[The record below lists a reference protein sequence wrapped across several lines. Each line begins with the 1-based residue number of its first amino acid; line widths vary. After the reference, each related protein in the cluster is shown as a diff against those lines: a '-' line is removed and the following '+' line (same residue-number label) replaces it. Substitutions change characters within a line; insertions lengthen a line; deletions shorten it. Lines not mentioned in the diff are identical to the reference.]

1 MKGINYSLL
10 FVFVLLH
17 CFSYSQKDNSLALPN
32 LKADSLEK
40 FIKALPTDDTTKV
53 NALNVLCKELRNTG
67 NYLQAKKYALEAEHI
82 ARTLNYKIGLGQ
94 ALNNLGIVDDLQ
106 GDYPLALDYYF
117 QALKAF
123 EEAAD
128 KKGISKALNNIG
140 IIYNYQG
147 EDEKALEYYL
157 KALKIMK
164 ETGDKRGISMSLN
177 NVGIIYKKQRNYS
190 KALYYY
196 SEALRLREEL
206 GDEQAIAAS
215 YGNIGNMYDLT
226 GDYAK
231 AKEFHLKSLKIREA
245 IDDKNGIASSYIN
258 LSRLS
263 QIQKKFPEGIAYAD
277 RSLKL
282 AGEIGSLALAEE
294 AHNAL
299 YGLYEAQG
307 NKDKALEHF
316 KMYIAV
322 RDSIFNEENTKQATR
337 AEMNFEFEQQ
347 QQKEKLLQEKKDA
360 IHNEELKRQKE
371 VIYFMSAGLIL
382 VIAFLFVILNNY
394 RQKQKANKLL
404 EEKNSIIEEKN
415 KNITDS
421 INYARRIQNAI
432 LPDTDEIYKK
442 LKQSF
447 ILYRPKDIVSGDFY
461 YYAEAKKKIIIA
473 AADCTGHG
481 VPGAFMSMIGNDALN
496 EIIVGKG
503 IVTPGEI
510 LSRLHDSVRIAL
522 KQDTSK
528 TETSDGMDV
537 ALCAIDLS
545 TNSIEYAGA
554 LRNLYICRKESEEL
568 EIIEA
573 NKQSI
578 GGLKS
583 DEKKEF
589 TNQKIQLSTG
599 DSFYMFSDGYADQF
613 GGKEGK
619 KFMMKR
625 MKDLILSIKNK
636 SMKEQEVALEEAI
649 NEWKGDRE
657 QVDDILI
664 IGIRL

>member
-1 MKGINYSLL
+1 MKGKYFLL
-10 FVFVLLH
+10 FTFVVLH
-17 CFSYSQKDNSLALPN
+17 CISYSQEGNNSAALSP
-32 LKADSLEK
+32 KADSLEN
-40 FIKALPTDDTTKV
+40 FIKTLPSDDTTKV
-53 NALNVLCKELRNTG
+53 NSLNVLCKELRNTG
-67 NYLQAKKYALEAEHI
+67 NYIEAKKYALQAEEI
-82 ARTLNYKIGLGQ
+82 SRILNYKMGLGQ
-94 ALNNLGIVDDLQ
+94 ALNNLGIIQDLQ
-106 GDYPLALDYYF
+106 GNYPMALNYYF
-117 QALKAF
+117 QSLKIF
-123 EEAAD
+123 EEIAD

-147 EDEKALEYYL
+147 ENDKALEYYL
-157 KALKIMK
+157 KALKMMK
-164 ETGDKRGISMSLN
+164 ETGDKKGMSMALN
-177 NVGIIYKKQRNYS
+177 NVGIVYKKEQNYS

-196 SEALRLREEL
+196 SEALRMRQEL
-206 GDEQAIAAS
+206 GDQQAIAAS

-226 GDYAK
+226 GDYDK
-231 AKEFHLKSLKIREA
+231 AKDFHLKSLKIREA
-245 IDDKNGIASSYIN
+245 INDKNGIASSYIN

-263 QIQKKFPEGIAYAD
+263 QIQKKFPEGIDYANK
-277 RSLKL
+277 SLKL

-294 AHNAL
+294 AHDAL
-299 YGLYEAQG
+299 YGLYEALG
-307 NKDKALEHF
+307 DKGKALEHY

-322 RDSIFNEENTKQATR
+322 RDSIFNEENTEQATR

-360 IHNEELKRQKE
+360 LHNEEMKRQRW
-371 VIYFMSAGLIL
+371 VIYFMSGGLLL

-394 RQKQKANKLL
+394 RQKQKANRLL

-432 LPDTDEIYKK
+432 LPDIDEIYKK

-510 LSRLHDSVRIAL
+510 LSKLHDSVRIAL

-554 LRNLYICRKESEEL
+554 LRNLYICRKGSDEL

-589 TNQKIQLSTG
+589 ANQKIQLSAG

-636 SMKEQEVALEEAI
+636 NMKEQEIALNEAI
-649 NEWKGDRE
+649 DRWKGDRE